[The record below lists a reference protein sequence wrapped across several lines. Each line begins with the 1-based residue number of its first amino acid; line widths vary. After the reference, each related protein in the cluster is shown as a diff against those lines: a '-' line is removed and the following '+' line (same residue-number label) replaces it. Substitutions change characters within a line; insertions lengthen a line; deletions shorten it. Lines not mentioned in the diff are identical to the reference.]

1 MTKHQHDDLQRVQR
15 ELRDHAMT
23 RRRLLRHTAVSSAAV
38 AAGSLANI
46 ASASPD
52 AGSRPS
58 RAAAQ
63 DPGVF
68 SIYATNFADLDPQLI
83 TDGMWFVGT
92 SLLEGLVLADEAGS
106 APIPGAAEE
115 WTVSDDGL
123 TYSFTM
129 REGAKWSNGDPV
141 TANDFEWTYQRLLT
155 PGAQTGV
162 TKGAKSYQP
171 ILGIAGAEAFLAGTT
186 TDWAEVGIKT
196 TEEKTLE
203 ITLENPNAEFLLLMT
218 HPSMLGLWP
227 GIEEIGNDWA
237 LPENWVGNGPF
248 IPTEWVMNAT
258 LKLAPNENYWD
269 AANVF
274 LPTVEVQ
281 LVTGTN
287 DTAAVAYESG
297 EVDAI
302 SMPAAELVRYQADPE
317 LSKQLHSIGGAS
329 VWYLAVLRS
338 KNPVMEDVRVRQALA
353 LSIDRETLAQTN
365 PAVRP
370 GTQLVPDSVPGW
382 DASFDVTYDPDKA
395 KQLLADAGF
404 PDGEGFPELTILRGG
419 SSSVLEEAL
428 IDLMSKTLNITVK
441 LDVVEAGTYVER
453 RWQVQEEDYAGYYFG
468 SYGSPPA
475 WSAWAANLWGPQ
487 FTEEFSLPA
496 EVFAEYS
503 AIQNNPDLDPIE
515 RDKQLA
521 AIRQESASEGAKAYT
536 AKAEE
541 AAQNADPEEQIALYK
556 EAARL
561 RQDTYLFVPLVW
573 SDQYWAVKPY
583 IENFHLHPGGR
594 AYYLRGVKKNA

>member
-1 MTKHQHDDLQRVQR
+1 
-15 ELRDHAMT
+15 
-23 RRRLLRHTAVSSAAV
+23 
-38 AAGSLANI
+38 
-46 ASASPD
+46 
-52 AGSRPS
+52 
-58 RAAAQ
+58 
-63 DPGVF
+63 
-68 SIYATNFADLDPQLI
+68 
-83 TDGMWFVGT
+83 
-92 SLLEGLVLADEAGS
+92 
-106 APIPGAAEE
+106 
-115 WTVSDDGL
+115 
-123 TYSFTM
+123 
-129 REGAKWSNGDPV
+129 
-141 TANDFEWTYQRLLT
+141 
-155 PGAQTGV
+155 
-162 TKGAKSYQP
+162 
-171 ILGIAGAEAFLAGTT
+171 
-186 TDWAEVGIKT
+186 
-196 TEEKTLE
+196 
-203 ITLENPNAEFLLLMT
+203 
-218 HPSMLGLWP
+218 
-227 GIEEIGNDWA
+227 
-237 LPENWVGNGPF
+237 
-248 IPTEWVMNAT
+248 
-258 LKLAPNENYWD
+258 
-269 AANVF
+269 
-274 LPTVEVQ
+274 
-281 LVTGTN
+281 
-287 DTAAVAYESG
+287 
-297 EVDAI
+297 
-302 SMPAAELVRYQADPE
+302 
-317 LSKQLHSIGGAS
+317 
-329 VWYLAVLRS
+329 
-338 KNPVMEDVRVRQALA
+338 
-353 LSIDRETLAQTN
+353 
-365 PAVRP
+365 
-370 GTQLVPDSVPGW
+370 VPGW